1 MKHLLRNLE
10 LIQCYFSFF
19 EPATKETEKKNLA
32 ASRASI
38 QFLAYKIFG
47 VHFVDSKNPRFAP
60 DSAAIR
66 INLGSTDLAPLEL
79 TFKAFLLTDVE
90 EANKHLD
97 SIQSHSVVGLD
108 TEYKPG
114 IGKQTREAKL
124 CVVQIAVERRV
135 YVLDMT
141 AMQSTSTQPI
151 KPQLTLYSLPG
162 RFTQNPGGPVDHKMR
177 RGLKL
182 RRSSALDGTARQCPQ
197 LPRCGPH
204 VTHCLSRPL
213 SGSLPPFI
221 YAAMRR
227 GHPSPLHGQNR
238 PKADWHL
245 GLTDTAGGRDV
256 QKLFRYAALDAQAS
270 LQIYR
275 VLDECLLETA
285 MQRKVRIPGE
295 WITYHCVEGKPMRTR
310 HGRKRQACRVVVHY
324 LSVAS
329 VFERHRIEVE
339 SPFGHRPP
347 VAVNRPCDA
356 DPLNLRRLATSN
368 TDTEHA

>member
-1 MKHLLRNLE
+1 M
-10 LIQCYFSFF
+10 
-19 EPATKETEKKNLA
+19 
-32 ASRASI
+32 ASEE
-38 QFLAYKIFG
+38 
-47 VHFVDSKNPRFAP
+47 PRFAP

-108 TEYKPG
+108 TEYKELANKPA
-114 IGKQTREAKL
+114 RAKL

-141 AMQSTSTQPI
+141 AMQTCP
-151 KPQLTLYSLPG
+151 
-162 RFTQNPGGPVDHKMR
+162 DD
-177 RGLKL
+177 L
-182 RRSSALDGTARQCPQ
+182 RRILEDPSIIKCGAGLNSDAQVLWTALHVNARSF
-197 LPRCGPH
+197 RDVGH
-204 VTHCLSRPL
+204 MSRIAFPVHYRAVSHPL
-213 SGSLPPFI
+213 SMQRCVEDI
-221 YAAMRR
+221 
-227 GHPSPLHGQNR
+227 LHRSMDKTDQR
-238 PKADWHL
+238 ADWHL

-295 WITYHCVEGKPMRTR
+295 WITYHCVEGKPMRTATDVNGKHVEWSFTIVR
-310 HGRKRQACRVVVHY
+310 
-324 LSVAS
+324 
-329 VFERHRIEVE
+329 EVE